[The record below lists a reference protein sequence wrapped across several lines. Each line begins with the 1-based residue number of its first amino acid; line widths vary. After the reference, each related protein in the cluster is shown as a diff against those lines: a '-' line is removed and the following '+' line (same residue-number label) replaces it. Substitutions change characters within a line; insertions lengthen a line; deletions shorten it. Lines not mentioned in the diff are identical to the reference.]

1 MKKHIDKILS
11 TYQDDDISYSRPK
24 DAVLD
29 VALFVRV
36 STSDQ
41 TTDNQIIELSEI
53 CERNKWY
60 ITKVYN
66 ETVSGTLGVDDRSE
80 LSAMMK
86 DASRKE
92 FDKIVVWSVD
102 RLSRSMT
109 HLVNVLSQMKDVG
122 VDIYSYK
129 QGIDTS
135 TTMGSSFFQM
145 VGIFAELENNM
156 RKERQSIGIKRALS
170 QGVKFGRRKVVDS
183 DKELEIVELRHKGKS
198 LRYIAKKVGISLG
211 SVQKV
216 CSTKSSANP
225 VDTTH

>member
-1 MKKHIDKILS
+1 M
-11 TYQDDDISYSRPK
+11 
-24 DAVLD
+24 
-29 VALFVRV
+29 
-36 STSDQ
+36 
-41 TTDNQIIELSEI
+41 
-53 CERNKWY
+53 
-60 ITKVYN
+60 
-66 ETVSGTLGVDDRSE
+66 
-80 LSAMMK
+80 
-86 DASRKE
+86 
-92 FDKIVVWSVD
+92 WSVD

-170 QGVKFGRRKVVDS
+170 QGVKFGRRKVVDE
-183 DKELEIVELRHKGKS
+183 DTELEIVELRHKGKT
-198 LRYIAKKVGISLG
+198 LRYIAKKTGISLG

-216 CSTKSSANP
+216 CSTKSPLKNTLL
-225 VDTTH
+225 VV

>member
-1 MKKHIDKILS
+1 M
-11 TYQDDDISYSRPK
+11 
-24 DAVLD
+24 
-29 VALFVRV
+29 
-36 STSDQ
+36 
-41 TTDNQIIELSEI
+41 
-53 CERNKWY
+53 
-60 ITKVYN
+60 
-66 ETVSGTLGVDDRSE
+66 
-80 LSAMMK
+80 
-86 DASRKE
+86 
-92 FDKIVVWSVD
+92 WSVD

-170 QGVKFGRRKVVDS
+170 QGVKFGRRKVVDE
-183 DKELEIVELRHKGKS
+183 DTELDIVEMRHNGKT
-198 LRYIAKKVGISLG
+198 LRYIAKKTGISLG

-216 CSTKSSANP
+216 CSTKSPLKNTLL
-225 VDTTH
+225 VV

>member
-170 QGVKFGRRKVVDS
+170 QGVKFGRRKVVDA
-183 DKELEIVELRHKGKS
+183 DKELEIVEMRHKGKS
-198 LRYIAKKVGISLG
+198 LRYIAKKTGISLG
-211 SVQKV
+211 SVQRV

-225 VDTTH
+225 VVTTH